1 MKRAIN
7 LRQIE
12 AFKAVVEVGTV
23 SQAAELLRISQP
35 AVSKLLAH
43 LEQDTEL
50 ELFERVRGR
59 LVPSTVGMQLYG
71 QIDRI
76 FAGIKQVEHAVEL
89 IKRETQGRIVV
100 GVLPAF
106 SGMFISHATKR
117 FLTNHT
123 DAHVSVVGRGSQ
135 FIIEWLL
142 SNQLDIGI
150 VNSSLEHPL
159 IESLPIGPGHLACI
173 LPKGHDLAKKDAIDA
188 TDLDGLPF
196 IGFSAENRTRQ
207 KIDSTLERHGVEPK
221 IVLEA
226 NLATAVSEMV
236 ADGIGVSVLDPLLA
250 YSQRDRLE
258 IRIFKPY
265 IKSDL
270 RLCRSRAP
278 HAPSLVDDFIRAA
291 QATADEMFATMR
303 VPLYNAVVATEV
315 VRN

>member
-1 MKRAIN
+1 MRRAIN

-23 SQAAELLRISQP
+23 SQAAHLLHISQP

-43 LEQDTEL
+43 LAQDTEL
-50 ELFERVRGR
+50 ELFDRVGGR
-59 LVPSTVGMQLYG
+59 LIPSAAGMRLYG

-76 FAGIKQVEHAVEL
+76 FSGIRQIEHAVDL
-89 IKRETQGRIVV
+89 VKREERGRITV

-117 FLTNHT
+117 FIADHQ
-123 DAHVSVVGRGSQ
+123 DAHVSIIGRSSE

-159 IESLPIGPGHLACI
+159 IESRTLGSGELVCIAPRDHPLGEKKEIGPRDVANM
-173 LPKGHDLAKKDAIDA
+173 
-188 TDLDGLPF
+188 PF
-196 IGFSAENRTRQ
+196 IGFSTENRTRQ
-207 KIDSTLERHGVEPK
+207 KIETVLSENRVGVRM
-221 IVLEA
+221 VVEA

-236 ADGIGVSVLDPLLA
+236 ADGMGISILDPLLA
-250 YSQRDRLE
+250 YSQRDRLV
-258 IRIFKPY
+258 IRPFRPT

-270 RLCRSRAP
+270 RLCRLSGQYQRK
-278 HAPSLVDDFIRAA
+278 SLIEHYIHSAIS
-291 QATADEMFATMR
+291 TADEMFASMLLPPR
-303 VPLYNAVVATEV
+303 AL
-315 VRN
+315 